1 MKNDDADGLWAAVR
15 KRMEN
20 IVVEHKHY
28 VETKKKI
35 LRALKTHN
43 LVLLVG
49 ASGVGKTTLV
59 RDMVRELNEAS
70 DENPR
75 AIYVR
80 PPSAHSG
87 QFGWKDVFR
96 RWADAMG
103 VFGIDRKIDRRR
115 IVPGT
120 GIGRSPSSFLQG
132 TVDTMRDFV
141 FKETVNRGIETVF
154 LDEAG
159 NLLAKRPGRSVRSQL
174 DVLRDMSDESSEV
187 GRTLESG
194 TFSIV
199 LFSTFSVIEGGTL
212 NLSPELT
219 RRMKKLEFP
228 RYDPEAGVGSA
239 DFSEYLN
246 IVKVLLDEIPE
257 ELRPTL
263 SIENLRELLR
273 RSLGCVGILHKWVL
287 AATVLCEEEGAK
299 RLEWR
304 HFGREAG
311 LSDGDIENMALQTR
325 LGEEAWEQLVRGKVS
340 GFSGKSASGTV
351 SSGHGGKSLSGKRGK
366 RSKVRIGLPAPNHL
380 PISLEGDIG

>member
-1 MKNDDADGLWAAVR
+1 MKNRDADNVWAAVR
-15 KRMEN
+15 ERMEN
-20 IVVEHKHY
+20 IVVEHRHY

-59 RDMVRELNEAS
+59 REMVREMNEAS
-70 DENPR
+70 DESLR

-80 PPSAHSG
+80 PPSAYSG
-87 QFGWKDVFR
+87 QFGWKDVLR
-96 RWADAMG
+96 RWAEAMG
-103 VFGIDRKIDRRR
+103 VFAIERKIDRRR

-132 TVDTMRDFV
+132 TVDTMRNYV
-141 FKETVNRGIETVF
+141 FKETVNRGIKTVF

-187 GRTLESG
+187 GRAGESG
-194 TFSIV
+194 SFSIV
-199 LFSTFSVIEGGTL
+199 LFATFCVVEGGAL
-212 NLSPELT
+212 NLSPELM

-228 RYDPEAGVGSA
+228 RYDPEAAVGSA

-263 SIENLRELLR
+263 SIENIRELLR
-273 RSLGCVGILHKWVL
+273 RTLGCVGILHKWILV
-287 AATVLCEEEGAK
+287 AIVICEEEGAK

-304 HFGREAG
+304 HFGLEPD

-325 LGEEAWEQLVRGKVS
+325 LGEEAWEQLVTGKVS
-340 GFSGKSASGTV
+340 RFSGKSVSGTV
-351 SSGHGGKSLSGKRGK
+351 SSGRAAKSLSGRGGQK
-366 RSKVRIGLPAPNHL
+366 SKGRIGLPAPNHL